1 MNRIDFFKRFFLG
14 TTSLFVAKQLI
25 VSAPKEV
32 KDIYLNSP
40 HIAGFQYYKGEEIEK
55 NLKEN
60 DILILKREPQNPH
73 DYFAVEVFRDNA
85 KIGYLPRSDNKL
97 IARMMDQGVN
107 LKAKIRNI
115 DPDAHPYRRVKMR
128 VFYEMG

>member
-1 MNRIDFFKRFFLG
+1 MNRIDFFKNLFLG
-14 TTSLFVAKQLI
+14 TTSLFVAKQLT

-85 KIGYLPRSDNKL
+85 KLGYLPRSDNKL
-97 IARMMDQGVN
+97 IARMMDQGLP
-107 LKAKIRNI
+107 LKAQIRHI

-128 VFYEMG
+128 VYYEMG